1 MDQAQNNK
9 RSGADVEHALELLR
23 DGIQHGRYVAGQR
36 LIEIDLIRDLGVSR
50 GRVREALRR
59 LEGEGLV
66 HIQKN
71 RGASVRK
78 TSRKE
83 LADIF
88 EVLTEVSVITVRRA
102 MQSLERPA
110 NRKRIEASLKIAQT
124 FSQRSDQVK
133 EVTAYMEENGRFW
146 DSIAAVVDNAVL
158 TSTRAHLQTL
168 LYRLQFQG
176 LIISDREKWIT
187 QHEEILAAMLKG
199 KGTLAEHLVYT
210 ASESV
215 KEAML
220 SLPDEAFSR

>member
-1 MDQAQNNK
+1 MAQTLNDKQA
-9 RSGADVEHALELLR
+9 GADVERALEQLR

-36 LIEIDLIRDLGVSR
+36 LVEIDLIRDLDVSR
-50 GRVREALRR
+50 GPVREALRQ

-66 HIQKN
+66 NIESN

-88 EVLTEVSVITVRRA
+88 EVLTEISVITVRRA
-102 MQSLERPA
+102 MRSLGKPA
-110 NRKRIEASLKIAQT
+110 NRKRIKASLEIARK
-124 FSQRSDQVK
+124 FSRDAAHMK

-146 DSIAAVVDNAVL
+146 DSIAGVVDNAVL
-158 TSTRAHLQTL
+158 TETRAHLQTL

-176 LIISDREKWIT
+176 LIITDREKWIT
-187 QHEEILAAMLKG
+187 QHEEILAAMLAD
-199 KGTLAEHLVYT
+199 KGTFAEHLVYT

-215 KEAML
+215 KDAML
-220 SLPDEAFSR
+220 SLSDTAFS

>member
-1 MDQAQNNK
+1 
-9 RSGADVEHALELLR
+9 
-23 DGIQHGRYVAGQR
+23 
-36 LIEIDLIRDLGVSR
+36 
-50 GRVREALRR
+50 
-59 LEGEGLV
+59 
-66 HIQKN
+66 
-71 RGASVRK
+71 
-78 TSRKE
+78 
-83 LADIF
+83 
-88 EVLTEVSVITVRRA
+88 
-102 MQSLERPA
+102 
-110 NRKRIEASLKIAQT
+110 
-124 FSQRSDQVK
+124 
-133 EVTAYMEENGRFW
+133 GRFW

>member
-1 MDQAQNNK
+1 MVQVQNDK

-23 DGIQHGRYVAGQR
+23 NGIQHGRYVAGQR
-36 LIEIDLIRDLGVSR
+36 LIEIDLIRDLDVSR

-66 HIQKN
+66 KIEKN

-88 EVLTEVSVITVRRA
+88 EVLTEISIITVRRA

-110 NRKRIEASLKIAQT
+110 NRKRISASLKIAQK
-124 FSQRSDQVK
+124 FSQRADQVK

-158 TSTRAHLQTL
+158 TNTRAHLQTL

-187 QHEEILAAMLKG
+187 QHEEILAAMLEG
-199 KGTLAEHLVYT
+199 KGTFAEHLVYT